1 MKTMKIMLSCL
12 LAVLMV
18 TQVSIAQDRKAG
30 LTGAAFLKIGVG
42 ARAVG
47 MGSAVTALSG
57 DVNQMFYNPAGIALT
72 DQTFQA
78 SFSYNKWIAD
88 IGHNSAAVSYNW
100 EGVGTIGVGFITF
113 GVSDIPADRDI
124 PIDPTLVSDQID
136 FNTSTTYDYRD
147 IAYQVTFARNVI
159 EQLSLGVTLKGIS
172 QSIDGQSVSAVAIDF
187 GSVYHIGVL
196 GWTIAARFNNLGGD
210 LKYYD
215 IGAPLPLQFSIG
227 TALTPVRSE
236 QASIMIALDA
246 TKPQDGPLYL
256 FSGAEVT
263 FMDLVS
269 VRGGYKLNYS
279 GAEETTFAGSD
290 PVKATIEGI
299 SAGGG
304 LKTTFE
310 GYTIGVDY
318 SYTQMDLLDAVHRIS
333 VQIGM
338 K

>member
-1 MKTMKIMLSCL
+1 
-12 LAVLMV
+12 MV

-30 LTGAAFLKIGVG
+30 LTGAAFLKVGVG

-72 DQTFQA
+72 DQMFQA

-124 PIDPTLVSDQID
+124 PTDPTLAPDQVD
-136 FNTSTTYDYRD
+136 FTTSATYDYRD

-159 EQLSLGVTLKGIS
+159 DQLSLGITLKGIS
-172 QSIDGQSVSAVAIDF
+172 QSIDGQSVSAVAFDF
-187 GSVYHIGVL
+187 GSVYRIGVL
-196 GWTIAARFNNLGGD
+196 GWTIAARFNNLGSD

-215 IGAPLPLQFSIG
+215 IDAALPLQFTIG
-227 TALTPVRSE
+227 TALMPVKSE
-236 QASIMIALDA
+236 QASIMVALDA

-256 FSGAEVT
+256 FSGAEAT
-263 FMDLVS
+263 FMDFVS
-269 VRGGYKLNYS
+269 VRAGYKLNYS
-279 GAEETTFAGSD
+279 GTEETALSGTAIKS
-290 PVKATIEGI
+290 TIEGV
-299 SAGGG
+299 SLGGG

-318 SYTQMDLLDAVHRIS
+318 SYTQMDILDAAHRIS